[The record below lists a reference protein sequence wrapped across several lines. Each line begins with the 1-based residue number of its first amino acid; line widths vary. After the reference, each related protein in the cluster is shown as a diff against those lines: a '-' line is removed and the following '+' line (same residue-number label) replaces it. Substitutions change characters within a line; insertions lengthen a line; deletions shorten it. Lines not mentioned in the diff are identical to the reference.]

1 MHSMELLLTKQARL
15 LEASLKDKLIELER
29 NIARL
34 ERERDAI
41 RTKLINYNMVRNQGG
56 KPKVIPLVSCHKCGR
71 DRDFLTD
78 NGGYLARVLEDPEDT
93 EALQPGKP
101 LFCPGCGDVFLFE
114 RLAAIKRKK

>member
-1 MHSMELLLTKQARL
+1 MELLLARQARL
-15 LEASLKDKLIELER
+15 LEESLKDKLLELER
-29 NIARL
+29 NMARM

-41 RTKLINYNMVRNQGG
+41 RSKLIHYNMVRMHGE
-56 KPKVIPLVSCHKCGR
+56 KPKVTPLVSCQKCGR

-78 NGGYLARVLEDPEDT
+78 NGGYLAHVLEDPEDT

-114 RLAAIKRKK
+114 RLTAVKRKK